1 MNESS
6 KMIKKI
12 LSLASS
18 LGKIEYRIGKDVVG
32 LYKNQVM
39 FGKIKNNKVYFIN
52 SQNKFD
58 KMDIGMLDHEDVFIT
73 QAQKSYSYI
82 E

>member
-1 MNESS
+1 
-6 KMIKKI
+6 
-12 LSLASS
+12 
-18 LGKIEYRIGKDVVG
+18 
-32 LYKNQVM
+32 M
-39 FGKIKNNKVYFIN
+39 FGKIKNNKIYFIN

-58 KMDIGMLDHEDVFIT
+58 KIDIGMLDHEDVFIT

>member
-32 LYKNQVM
+32 LYKN
-39 FGKIKNNKVYFIN
+39 
-52 SQNKFD
+52 
-58 KMDIGMLDHEDVFIT
+58 
-73 QAQKSYSYI
+73 
-82 E
+82 